1 MSVSEAEIDPLER
14 ASARPKRRPRSAIT
28 SGRQLFVGGNPNSAW
43 SRRYFDLC
51 SHHIQDISRGLG
63 KNVLSEAQ
71 ISLIKRASSIECEL
85 ERLDA
90 LLSLGEAVNLN
101 EYGRATS
108 HLRRLFEVLGV
119 ERKPRDLLF
128 EPTPDDYIARLPA
141 EAPVSNGGAVEEPA
155 S

>member
-1 MSVSEAEIDPLER
+1 MSVNEAEVDTVER
-14 ASARPKRRPRSAIT
+14 GSARGKRRPRSAIT

-43 SRRYFDLC
+43 SRRYFDLVG
-51 SHHIQDISRGLG
+51 HHVQDISRGLG
-63 KNVLSEAQ
+63 RDALSEAQ
-71 ISLIKRASSIECEL
+71 LSLIKRASSIECEL

-119 ERKPRDLLF
+119 ERKPRDVT
-128 EPTPDDYIARLPA
+128 TPSWSEIAA
-141 EAPVSNGGAVEEPA
+141 EVEAEKRERGDVP
-155 S
+155 

>member
-1 MSVSEAEIDPLER
+1 
-14 ASARPKRRPRSAIT
+14 
-28 SGRQLFVGGNPNSAW
+28 
-43 SRRYFDLC
+43 LC

-63 KNVLSEAQ
+63 RNVLSEAQ
-71 ISLIKRASSIECEL
+71 LSLIRRAAAIETEL
-85 ERLDA
+85 EKLDA

-119 ERKPRDLLF
+119 ERKPRDLSF

-141 EAPVSNGGAVEEPA
+141 DGEVVEEPA

>member
-28 SGRQLFVGGNPNSAW
+28 SGRQLFVGGGNPNSAW

-51 SHHIQDISRGLG
+51 AHLTQDISRGLG
-63 KNVLSEAQ
+63 RNVLSEAQ
-71 ISLIKRASSIECEL
+71 LSLIRRAASIECEL

-128 EPTPDDYIARLPA
+128 EPTPDDYIARLPP
-141 EAPVSNGGAVEEPA
+141 EVSNGEAVEEPA